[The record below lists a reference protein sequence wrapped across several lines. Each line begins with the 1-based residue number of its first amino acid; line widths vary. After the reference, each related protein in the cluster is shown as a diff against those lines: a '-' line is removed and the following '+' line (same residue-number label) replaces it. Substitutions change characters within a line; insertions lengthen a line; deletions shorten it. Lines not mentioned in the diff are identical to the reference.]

1 MPEQQTLTQEPAQTQ
16 AWRPK
21 HNPWAIALTVTLAT
35 FMEILDT
42 SVANVSLPHIA
53 GALAAS
59 QNEATWVLTSYLV
72 SNAVVLP
79 SSAYFASV
87 LGRKRFY
94 MTCVALFG
102 ASSFLCG
109 IAPSLP
115 LLLFFRVL
123 QGMGGGGLA
132 PCEQSI
138 LADTFEPARRG
149 QAFALYGFAVVT
161 APAIGPTLGGWITDN
176 YDWRW
181 IFFINIPVAI
191 ASLILT
197 NRLVEDP
204 PHIAEEARK
213 TKQAGFSMDFLGFGL
228 VGLTFGSLEVI
239 LDKGQED
246 DWFGSRFITTFFW
259 FAVLGMLGFI
269 VWEIRQIRQHK
280 RPILD
285 LTLLKNRTFA
295 LSFLMMFII
304 GVALYG
310 TTVLIPQLLQTLMGY
325 TAEKAGMA
333 LSFGGL
339 TTMVCM
345 PIVGMLIGRVDARYL
360 TAFGFSA
367 LAISLF
373 HMMSLDLQMS
383 FSYAAMLRIYQASGL
398 AFLFIPINT
407 LSYSGVPMRKSN
419 DVSGL
424 INLARNIGGSTG
436 TALFT
441 TLLARHSQVHQNFLI
456 AHVSRVNPLLQPR
469 LDGLSRQFM
478 AAGSGMTEASNQAMA
493 QVYRSVQQQAAVLA
507 YLDVIQFFAIA
518 ALCMIPLVFLMRRT
532 RAGAA
537 MAH

>member
-1 MPEQQTLTQEPAQTQ
+1 
-16 AWRPK
+16 
-21 HNPWAIALTVTLAT
+21 
-35 FMEILDT
+35 MEILDT
-42 SVANVSLPHIA
+42 SIANVSLPHIA
-53 GALAAS
+53 GSLAAS

-72 SNAVVLP
+72 SNAIVLP

-123 QGMGGGGLA
+123 QGIGGGGLA
-132 PCEQSI
+132 PSEQSI
-138 LADTFEPARRG
+138 LADTFEPAKRG

-191 ASLILT
+191 LSLMLT

-213 TKQAGFSMDFLGFGL
+213 AKRGPFSMDFLGFGL
-228 VGLTFGSLEVI
+228 VGLAFGSLEVI

-246 DWFGSRFITTFFW
+246 DWFGSGFITTFFW
-259 FAVLGMLGFI
+259 LAVLGMLGFI
-269 VWEIRQIRQHK
+269 VWEIRQIRQRK

-285 LTLLKNRTFA
+285 LTLFQNRTFA

-325 TAEKAGMA
+325 TAETAGMA

-345 PIVGMLIGRVDARYL
+345 PIVGALIGRVDARYL
-360 TAFGFSA
+360 TAFGFSV

-373 HMMSLDLQMS
+373 HMTSLDLQMS
-383 FSYAAMLRIYQASGL
+383 FAYAALLRVYQASGL

-407 LSYSGVPMRKSN
+407 LSYSVVPMQKNN

-456 AHVSRVNPLLQPR
+456 EHVSRANLLLQPR
-469 LDGLSRQFM
+469 LDGLSRQFLSG
-478 AAGSGMTEASNQAMA
+478 GSGITEASNQAMA
-493 QVYRSVQQQAAVLA
+493 QIYRSVQQQAAVLA
-507 YLDVIQFFAIA
+507 YLDVIQFFAIL
-518 ALCMIPLVFLMRRT
+518 ALCMVPLVFLMRRSKP
-532 RAGAA
+532 GGA

>member
-1 MPEQQTLTQEPAQTQ
+1 MPEQASTARPLSGQ
-16 AWRPK
+16 AWKPK
-21 HNPWAIALTVTLAT
+21 HNQWAIALTVTLAT

-42 SVANVSLPHIA
+42 SIANVSLPHIA
-53 GALAAS
+53 GSLSAS
-59 QNEATWVLTSYLV
+59 ENEATWVLTSYLV

-79 SSAYFASV
+79 SSAYFSSI

-94 MTCVALFG
+94 MLCVALFG
-102 ASSFLCG
+102 ISSFLCG

-123 QGMGGGGLA
+123 QGIGGGGLA
-132 PCEQSI
+132 PSEQSI
-138 LADTFEPARRG
+138 LADTFEPAKRG
-149 QAFALYGFAVVT
+149 QAFALYGLAVVT

-191 ASLILT
+191 VSLLLT

-204 PHIAEEARK
+204 PHVTEDVARS
-213 TKQAGFSMDFLGFGL
+213 KQAGFSMDFTGFAL
-228 VGLTFGSLEVI
+228 VGLAFGSLEVI

-246 DWFGSRFITTFFW
+246 DWFGSDFIKLFFVL
-259 FAVLGMLGFI
+259 AVIGLVGLLL
-269 VWEIRQIRQHK
+269 WELRQIRHKK

-285 LTLLKNRTFA
+285 LRLFRNRTFA
-295 LSFLMMFII
+295 LSFLMMFVI

-339 TTMVCM
+339 TTMFCM
-345 PIVGMLIGRVDARYL
+345 PVVGRLIGRTDARYL
-360 TAFGFSA
+360 AAFGF
-367 LAISLF
+367 LVTAIALF
-373 HMMSLDLQMS
+373 HMTSLDLQMS
-383 FSYAAMLRIYQASGL
+383 FSYAARLRVYQAIGL
-398 AFLFIPINT
+398 AFLFVPINT
-407 LSYSGVPMRKSN
+407 LSYTGIPVQKNN

-436 TALFT
+436 TAIFT
-441 TLLARHSQVHQNFLI
+441 TLLARHSQLHQNFLVEHI
-456 AHVSRVNPLLQPR
+456 AGGNPLYRAKIEALTQ
-469 LDGLSRQFM
+469 QFM
-478 AAGSGMTEASNQAMA
+478 ASGFDMAGASRRAAA
-493 QVYRSVQQQAAVLA
+493 QIYRLVQQQAALLA

-518 ALCMIPLVFLMRRT
+518 ALCMVPLVFLMRKSR
-532 RAGAA
+532 GGA